1 MVTKEVQ
8 NCWWHNSETD

>member
-8 NCWWHNSETD
+8 L